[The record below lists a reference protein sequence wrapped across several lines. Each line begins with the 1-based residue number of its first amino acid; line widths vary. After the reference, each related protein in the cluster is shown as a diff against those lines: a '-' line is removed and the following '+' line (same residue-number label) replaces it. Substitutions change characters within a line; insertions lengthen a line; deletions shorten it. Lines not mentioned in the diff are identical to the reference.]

1 MEVRETVMRI
11 RFGHVVAIALG
22 AIALTASFALP
33 SQAQTWPQ
41 RPVKFVLP
49 LGPGSGADLG
59 ARLLADR
66 LTKLWG
72 QTVVVENRPGA
83 DGVVAINTVLNAK
96 DDHTLMF
103 GPSSSFVAHPYLH
116 DKMPYN
122 QSDLLPVAR
131 FSVTLVGL
139 AAPGSLNVKT
149 LRDLFDLARAQP
161 GKVNWATV
169 TGVTDFLVAG
179 FAKKAGLDMQKVPY
193 RDTVQAQNDL
203 AEGRIQMYIAALA
216 IIRGAVQSGRIK
228 LLAMTNRE
236 RAPIFPDV
244 PTVAQAGFP
253 DLEFDGLAGFF
264 AARGIADAA
273 RARIAADV
281 KAVSDDEVVK
291 RLGAT
296 GQLVRPGNAMEF
308 AQSIKE
314 QADKVASF
322 AQALGIKPKQ

>member
-1 MEVRETVMRI
+1 MRVKF
-11 RFGHVVAIALG
+11 RHVVAIALG
-22 AIALTASFALP
+22 AIASIASFALP
-33 SQAQTWPQ
+33 AQAQTWPQ
-41 RPVKFVLP
+41 RQVKFVLP

-122 QSDLLPVAR
+122 QSDLVPVAR

-149 LRDLFDLARAQP
+149 LKDLMDLARAQP

-264 AARGIADAA
+264 AARGISDAA

-281 KAVSDDEVVK
+281 KAVSDDEIVK

-296 GQLVRPGNAMEF
+296 GQLVRPGNAAEF

-322 AQALGIKPKQ
+322 AQALGVKPKQ